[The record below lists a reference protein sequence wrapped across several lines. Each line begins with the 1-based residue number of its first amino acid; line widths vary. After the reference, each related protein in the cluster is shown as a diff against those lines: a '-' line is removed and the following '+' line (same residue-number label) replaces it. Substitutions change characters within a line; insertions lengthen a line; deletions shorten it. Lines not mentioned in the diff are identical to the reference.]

1 MRDKA
6 TSGMHVRKAQLVHAG
21 VALANFAL
29 VAGFVQGN
37 VVDLQP
43 PHVTIVLLTCCS
55 ILSVIKPAWSSKIWM
70 VFFCLDGLGVL
81 IVYTLVMTPEASAA
95 WTGKLVQ
102 GRVPAVCAA
111 LGLGVLN
118 EMMTQQG
125 IMPRRV
131 QLVGLFCVIAYYG
144 FAMPAATFTLHG
156 PALGAE
162 HLKLNLGCF
171 AIPVVLGKII
181 ARLVAMHTRV
191 ATPPVVVE
199 KIVVV
204 PQIVPVPGPPVMVE
218 PVMVPVAGVPMMPP
232 NEGHDLN
239 DSEGDLSASPS
250 RSSSGDSE
258 FLAAW
263 GPMAFGELQD
273 ADEHDEHDEV

>member
-1 MRDKA
+1 MKCCTDDVAYTCRCFTRSILRLQVD
-6 TSGMHVRKAQLVHAG
+6 TRSRLVQSYR
-21 VALANFAL
+21 
-29 VAGFVQGN
+29 FVQ
-37 VVDLQP
+37 P
-43 PHVTIVLLTCCS
+43 RPAT
-55 ILSVIKPAWSSKIWM
+55 LSEN
-70 VFFCLDGLGVL
+70 L
-81 IVYTLVMTPEASAA
+81 IIF
-95 WTGKLVQ
+95 
-102 GRVPAVCAA
+102 
-111 LGLGVLN
+111 LN
-118 EMMTQQG
+118 D
-125 IMPRRV
+125 
-131 QLVGLFCVIAYYG
+131 
-144 FAMPAATFTLHG
+144 
-156 PALGAE
+156 
-162 HLKLNLGCF
+162 NLGCF

-199 KIVVV
+199 KIPEKIVVH
-204 PQIVPVPGPPVMVE
+204 VPVPGPPVMVE

-273 ADEHDEHDEV
+273 ADEHDEHDVDEV